1 MWRETVNLSA
11 NEISWILLLTNERA
25 RNVIDNDS
33 VRLNKKIIQFFL
45 AFYST
50 IPSSSRP
57 CPIDHLSLLLWKT
70 NWRQAFLSVFVLVM
84 IFVITLSKSLVLH
97 VNPSDIIMCR
107 RVSLVQYTIGHTI
120 IGLHEVVIVKVA
132 VNPLSSTR
140 SRLVAENNLK

>member
-1 MWRETVNLSA
+1 MHFNPQFPLRQGPPT
-11 NEISWILLLTNERA
+11 ILVCYCEKQ
-25 RNVIDNDS
+25 IDVS
-33 VRLNKKIIQFFL
+33 F
-45 AFYST
+45 
-50 IPSSSRP
+50 
-57 CPIDHLSLLLWKT
+57 
-70 NWRQAFLSVFVLVM
+70 FLSVFVLVM